1 MKRMTPLGQFIAD
14 ELIRRNMSQ
23 NELARL
29 IGVNSST
36 LTKAMRFVDEGVP
49 EPTLTFLNKLAK
61 ATGTDVCALV
71 RLALDETDTRTAR
84 AILIAQRIEALPP
97 EAQEMIDR
105 MLLGLGAPGLKT
117 TDKTHD

>member
-1 MKRMTPLGQFIAD
+1 MKSHKMTPLGQFIAD
-14 ELIRRNMSQ
+14 ELTRRNMSQ

-36 LTKAMRFVDEGVP
+36 LTKAMRLEGAP

-61 ATGTDVCALV
+61 ATETDISALV
-71 RLALDETDTRTAR
+71 KMAVGESDMR
-84 AILIAQRIEALPP
+84 AAKAMLIAKRIEALPP

-105 MLLGLGAPGLKT
+105 MLLGLGAVGHKT
-117 TDKTHD
+117 GGQTND